1 VWLFGDYLCSVWLA
15 LDVWMCTASILNL
28 CAISLVLYIAIT
40 RPVAYPNTMTMKRA
54 KFLVGLVWI
63 ISFLICFP
71 PLIGWR
77 NKVVQPTSTLVLARN
92 IHYLNSTM
100 RFSDPMSENKY
111 SVNPQKVAS
120 CPWVCEL
127 TNDTGY
133 VVYSAFGSF
142 YIPMFVMMFFYWR
155 IYVAAIITT
164 KAINEGCL
172 TVRTLNNE
180 TDESYMTLRIH
191 RGRGSSVRNPPSSNS
206 VSSLQTSTFNSLENT
221 PRMRSPDTKLK
232 RSSTR
237 RFERAHDKLF
247 DTSPAKTPEKGY
259 DKVKISV
266 SYPSTDC
273 LNTMMSSGGGETG
286 TNPPAVT
293 EPTSNNATSSIASS
307 SRSNSGNLYVHYSS
321 LDNNV
326 RTVFHKEPGSHLRV
340 GGGRLSDTPQR
351 RSSVG
356 DTFIKTRHLSE
367 QLSSPIQ
374 KDLSPS
380 PSCEDTANQKV
391 KLFGIVGRRNLKTH
405 IKRFRMETKA
415 AKKLGVIV
423 GGFILCWLPFFTMYL
438 IRAFCDSCIHPVIF
452 SIMFWLGYCNSA
464 IDPMLYALFS
474 KDFRR
479 AFQRIIYSCF
489 SRKFRLRDSRNA
501 RKNSGGSQSGAS
513 KRADRS
519 PSYNDFPLNS
529 VVIGSQHSDS
539 EPTSTEIK

>member
-1 VWLFGDYLCSVWLA
+1 
-15 LDVWMCTASILNL
+15 M
-28 CAISLVLYIAIT
+28 
-40 RPVAYPNTMTMKRA
+40 
-54 KFLVGLVWI
+54 

-92 IHYLNSTM
+92 IHFLNSTM
-100 RFSDPMSENKY
+100 RFNDPTSDGKLSANTQ
-111 SVNPQKVAS
+111 SVTS

-155 IYVAAIITT
+155 IYVAAMLTT

-180 TDESYMTLRIH
+180 TDESYLTLRIH

-237 RFERAHDKLF
+237 RFERAHEKLA
-247 DTSPAKTPEKGY
+247 DTSPSKTSDKY

-266 SYPSTDC
+266 SYPSSDC
-273 LNTMMSSGGGETG
+273 LNTMMSETA
-286 TNPPAVT
+286 TT
-293 EPTSNNATSSIASS
+293 EPPSNNATSSIASS
-307 SRSNSGNLYVHYSS
+307 SRSNSGNLFVHYSS
-321 LDNNV
+321 VDNNV
-326 RTVFHKEPGSHLRV
+326 RTVFHKEPSSHLRV

-356 DTFIKTRHLSE
+356 DTFVKSRHLSE

-380 PSCEDTANQKV
+380 PSCEDNAANQKL

-464 IDPMLYALFS
+464 INPMLYALFS

-529 VVIGSQHSDS
+529 VVIGSQQSDS

>member
-1 VWLFGDYLCSVWLA
+1 
-15 LDVWMCTASILNL
+15 MCTASILNL
-28 CAISLVLYIAIT
+28 CAISLDRYIAIT

-54 KFLVGLVWI
+54 KLLVAAVWI
-63 ISFLICFP
+63 ISFFICFP

-77 NKVVQPTSTLVLARN
+77 NKVVQPTSTLVLSRN
-92 IHYLNSTM
+92 VHFMNST
-100 RFSDPMSENKY
+100 FSM
-111 SVNPQKVAS
+111 SVNAESVTA
-120 CPWVCEL
+120 CELVCEL

-155 IYVAAIITT
+155 IYVAAMITT

-172 TVRTLNNE
+172 TVRALNNE
-180 TDESYMTLRIH
+180 ADESYLTLRIH

-206 VSSLQTSTFNSLENT
+206 VSSLQTSTFNSVENT

-237 RFERAHDKLF
+237 RFERAHDKLH
-247 DTSPAKTPEKGY
+247 DTSPSKTPDKGY
-259 DKVKISV
+259 EKVKISV
-266 SYPSTDC
+266 SYPSSDC
-273 LNTMMSSGGGETG
+273 LNTMMSET
-286 TNPPAVT
+286 AST
-293 EPTSNNATSSIASS
+293 EPPSANATTSLASS
-307 SRSNSGNLYVHYSS
+307 SRSNSGNLFVHYSS
-321 LDNNV
+321 VDNNV
-326 RTVFHKEPGSHLRV
+326 RSIFHKDPVSHLRV

-351 RSSVG
+351 RSSIG
-356 DTFIKTRHLSE
+356 DTFVKSRHLSE

-380 PSCEDTANQKV
+380 PSCEDNAANQKL

-464 IDPMLYALFS
+464 INPMLYALFS

-513 KRADRS
+513 KRTDRS

-529 VVIGSQHSDS
+529 VVIGNGQHSDS